1 MGSEAFCWRW
11 RIGEIWGSR
20 TPFQALNSNVVFPPS
35 LIYSASVQSLFSSS
49 STSSQFTSFSSQS
62 QPIHPCHLPSPPCP
76 SLFNT
81 AWLHSLQQKFSCP
94 AFPKLL
100 LCFSFSSSHKL
111 LVPSF
116 PLYLSLGISVL
127 VRPVPAPWSELP
139 VSHHFPAL
147 SSLGNF

>member
-1 MGSEAFCWRW
+1 MDSLPGSEQQCSLSTKLNIFCLCPK
-11 RIGEIWGSR
+11 
-20 TPFQALNSNVVFPPS
+20 PF
-35 LIYSASVQSLFSSS
+35 LIHSCTNSS

-127 VRPVPAPWSELP
+127 VRPVPAP
-139 VSHHFPAL
+139 
-147 SSLGNF
+147 